1 MSDYV
6 DYFGKMVL
14 IDDGNGR
21 KVHISVLMVDTK
33 VYDSIKT
40 LKNIQIKV
48 QYEVHK
54 TDKVNFTYF
63 LTASGRSNYI
73 FLR

>member
-21 KVHISVLMVDTK
+21 KVQITVLMIDTK
-33 VYDSIKT
+33 IYEQ
-40 LKNIQIKV
+40 LKVLKNNIQIKV
-48 QYEVHK
+48 Q
-54 TDKVNFTYF
+54 F
-63 LTASGRSNYI
+63 
-73 FLR
+73 